1 MNSIVGYSTKHM
13 NKKISI
19 FFIFIL
25 LVNSHSVF
33 SEDISDFQ
41 IEGISIGDSLLDYMS
56 EKEIKNNIV
65 EIYEYYDNQDF
76 TTVQLYNHRILTQ
89 YDGLQINIKRKDQN
103 YIIYALSGGIYYT
116 NKDIEKCYNDM
127 KKIDRDIS
135 NLFNYL
141 EKVGPEKQIHL
152 ADTSGDSTYTGIYNY
167 FPSDSTISVECYDW
181 SNKITK
187 EKNWVDN
194 LRISISSKEFNDWL
208 WQ

>member
-1 MNSIVGYSTKHM
+1 MKT
-13 NKKISI
+13 
-19 FFIFIL
+19 FLTL
-25 LVNSHSVF
+25 LLFLFSSSVVA
-33 SEDISDFQ
+33 EDVSDFE
-41 IEGISIGDSLLDYMS
+41 IEGMSIGDSLLDYMS

-65 EIYEYYDNQDF
+65 EIYQYYNNQDF
-76 TTVQLYNHRILTQ
+76 TTVQLSNHRILTQ

-103 YIIYALSGGIYYT
+103 YIIYALYGGIHYT
-116 NKDIEKCYNDM
+116 NKDIEECYNDM

-135 NLFNYL
+135 NLFNNL
-141 EKVGPEKQIHL
+141 EKVGPEKQIHQ
-152 ADTSGDSTYTGIYNY
+152 ADPSGDSTYTGIYNY

>member
-1 MNSIVGYSTKHM
+1 MKT
-13 NKKISI
+13 
-19 FFIFIL
+19 FLTL
-25 LVNSHSVF
+25 LLFLFSSSVVA
-33 SEDISDFQ
+33 EDVSDFE
-41 IEGISIGDSLLDYMS
+41 IEGMSIGDSLLDYMS

-65 EIYEYYDNQDF
+65 EIYQYYNNQDF
-76 TTVQLYNHRILTQ
+76 TTVQLSNHRILTQ
-89 YDGLQINIKRKDQN
+89 YDGFQINIKRKDQN
-103 YIIYALSGGIYYT
+103 YIIYGLNGGIFYT
-116 NKDIEKCYNDM
+116 NKNIEECYVDM

-135 NLFNYL
+135 NLYNNL
-141 EKVGPEKQIHL
+141 EKVGPEKQIHP
-152 ADTSGDSTYTGIYNY
+152 ADPSGDSTYTGIYNY

>member
-1 MNSIVGYSTKHM
+1 MKT
-13 NKKISI
+13 
-19 FFIFIL
+19 FLTLLLIL
-25 LVNSHSVF
+25 FSSWVF
-33 SEDISDFQ
+33 AEDVSDFE
-41 IEGISIGDSLLDYMS
+41 IEGMSIGDSLLDYMS

-65 EIYEYYDNQDF
+65 EIYQYYNNQDF
-76 TTVQLYNHRILTQ
+76 TTVQLSNHRILTQ
-89 YDGLQINIKRKDQN
+89 YDGFQINIKRKDQN
-103 YIIYALSGGIYYT
+103 YIIYGLNGGIFYT
-116 NKDIEKCYNDM
+116 NKNIEECYVDM

-135 NLFNYL
+135 NLYNNL
-141 EKVGPEKQIHL
+141 EKVGPEKQIHP
-152 ADTSGDSTYTGIYNY
+152 ADPSGDSTYTGIYNY

>member
-1 MNSIVGYSTKHM
+1 MKT
-13 NKKISI
+13 
-19 FFIFIL
+19 FLTL
-25 LVNSHSVF
+25 LLFLFSSSVVA
-33 SEDISDFQ
+33 EDVSDFE
-41 IEGISIGDSLLDYMS
+41 IEGMSIGDSLLDYMS

-65 EIYEYYDNQDF
+65 EIYQYYNNQDF
-76 TTVQLYNHRILTQ
+76 TTVQLSNYRILTQ
-89 YDGLQINIKRKDQN
+89 YDGLQIKIKRKDQN
-103 YIIYALSGGIYYT
+103 YIIYGLYGGIYYT
-116 NKDIEKCYNDM
+116 NKNIEECYDDM

-135 NLFNYL
+135 NLFNNL
-141 EKVGPEKQIHL
+141 EKVGPEKQIHQ
-152 ADTSGDSTYTGIYNY
+152 ADPSGDSTYTGIYNY